1 MKCCGVRA
9 FISLIITSESRVNKA
24 DRIFV
29 AGARGMV
36 GSAIVRHL
44 QTAGFTDL
52 LCPPSAEL
60 DLRDTIAV
68 NDYLARYKPHHVF
81 VAAATVG
88 GIHANN
94 SYAADFIYDN
104 LMMEANLI
112 HGSHVAGVDKL
123 LFLGSTCI
131 YPKLA
136 PQPLKEEYLLTGPLE
151 PTNEW
156 YAIAKIAGIKLCQA
170 YRKQHGAR
178 FICAMPTNL
187 YGPEDNFDLE
197 KSHVMPALLRKMHEA
212 KLAGDADV
220 LVVPVV
226 TNKGSRSK
234 DFHLQCLLVEVE
246 SGSEEEYG
254 VEVLKVGLSDAA
266 YMGESWALRRW
277 SPNGKKLLNVGLKNR
292 GAPDSEL
299 FGPGPLAEQRQYQ
312 RINRQRPHPLTA
324 NSGFPIRIDVLVNG
338 KKRPVRPSKN
348 DCFVALDKGEEPMI
362 RLSNNGPQNV
372 YALLL
377 IDGIN
382 VMGKRRE
389 HPGEVIAKNKHRLI
403 RSGENTLVRGWY
415 TRKTGDE
422 WIPEAFRLT
431 DERNTVAAQQGTT
444 QQLGHITC
452 LIYTVGWHGVPAGE
466 RFPAPEGQLGFGV
479 GRSMPAE
486 LNAITAESPGLLMSA
501 VTIRYGRSKEPTDQ
515 AP

>member
-1 MKCCGVRA
+1 M
-9 FISLIITSESRVNKA
+9 SE
-24 DRIFV
+24 
-29 AGARGMV
+29 
-36 GSAIVRHL
+36 
-44 QTAGFTDL
+44 TL
-52 LCPPSAEL
+52 L
-60 DLRDTIAV
+60 T
-68 NDYLARYKPHHVF
+68 
-81 VAAATVG
+81 
-88 GIHANN
+88 
-94 SYAADFIYDN
+94 
-104 LMMEANLI
+104 LMLLSTP
-112 HGSHVAGVDKL
+112 GQFLDKL
-123 LFLGSTCI
+123 VGDVLDERHKTVAVLPLPLYHDADG
-131 YPKLA
+131 KLA
-136 PQPLKEEYLLTGPLE
+136 SVGDELGPQAAYFCSRLYEEIDELGE
-151 PTNEW
+151 GE
-156 YAIAKIAGIKLCQA
+156 
-170 YRKQHGAR
+170 
-178 FICAMPTNL
+178 
-187 YGPEDNFDLE
+187 FDLVE
-197 KSHVMPALLRKMHEA
+197 PSRMREVCRPYSPAQMERPSIRQRIA